1 MSMLNI
7 VIHMLFAST
16 GVLSVEWEPENKINL
31 WCRQE
36 KSSNEPLNNF
46 PVNATAA
53 SLRRYLHFRRQNRP
67 QFFFHESLEIQMQV
81 GYILSLTKSSVT
93 SCVSDSFCTYGPI
106 FGLGEAATRAPAARS
121 SAESGSC

>member
-46 PVNATAA
+46 PVNCRLCLTYIHLAAHNRFYLFSLA
-53 SLRRYLHFRRQNRP
+53 SLH
-67 QFFFHESLEIQMQV
+67 
-81 GYILSLTKSSVT
+81 
-93 SCVSDSFCTYGPI
+93 
-106 FGLGEAATRAPAARS
+106 
-121 SAESGSC
+121 